1 MVTKSTATKRTV
13 TSHGPSPAI
22 LAVTEWGPPDRPT
35 VLLVHGYPDTS
46 AVWHP
51 VATLLAA
58 HFHVVAYDVRGAG
71 ESSAPTTTRD
81 YALPHL
87 VDDLAAVADATSPDR
102 PVHLVG
108 HDWGSIQGWEAVT
121 GERLTG
127 RVASFTS
134 LYAPS
139 LDHAAAWAR
148 DRLRHPTGHGV
159 AELLGQQARSWYVAA
174 FHLPGARA
182 LWRHGLGR
190 RWSSYLHRV
199 ENVPT
204 DDNYPAPTLA
214 DDAARG
220 VALYRANFG
229 NRLVRPRPGSTTV
242 PVQVIVASHDHY
254 VTAALSTGLERWVP
268 RLWRTEVAAGH
279 WLPRTHPELV
289 AGFVAE
295 FVDHVEGA
303 AESPRLH
310 CDRVAPPV

>member
-1 MVTKSTATKRTV
+1 MTNSMATRSTV
-13 TSHGPSPAI
+13 NSGGPSPAR
-22 LAVTEWGPPDRPT
+22 LAVAEWGPRDRPT

-58 HFHVVAYDVRGAG
+58 RFHVVAYDVRGAG
-71 ESSAPTTTRD
+71 ASSAPAATSE

-87 VDDLAAVADATSPDR
+87 VEDLAAVAAATSPDR

-121 GERLTG
+121 SERLNG

-148 DRLRHPTGHGV
+148 ERLRHPTGRGV

-174 FHLPGARA
+174 FHLPGVPA
-182 LWRHGLGR
+182 LWHHGLGR
-190 RWSSYLHRV
+190 RWPAFLHRV
-199 ENVPT
+199 EQVPT
-204 DDNYPAPTLA
+204 DDDYPAPTLA
-214 DDAARG
+214 ADAARG
-220 VALYRANFG
+220 IALYRANFG
-229 NRLVRPRPGSTTV
+229 NRLAHPRPQSTIV
-242 PVQVIVASHDHY
+242 PVQVVVPTRDHY
-254 VTAALSTGLERWVP
+254 VSAALSTGLERWVP
-268 RLWRTEVAAGH
+268 RLWRSPVDAGH

-289 AGFVAE
+289 AEYVTE
-295 FVDHVEGA
+295 LVDHLAGA
-303 AESPRLH
+303 PESPRLRH
-310 CDRVAPPV
+310 DRVAPPR

>member
-1 MVTKSTATKRTV
+1 MTGSTRTV
-13 TSHGPSPAI
+13 TSDGPSPAR
-22 LAVTEWGPPDRPT
+22 LAVTEWGSGDGPT

-58 HFHVVAYDVRGAG
+58 RFHVVAYDVRGAG
-71 ESSAPTTTRD
+71 GSSAPATISG
-81 YALPHL
+81 YALDHL
-87 VDDLAAVADATSPDR
+87 VEDLAAVAAATSPDG

-121 GERLTG
+121 SERLAG

-148 DRLRHPTGHGV
+148 DRLRHPTGPGV

-174 FHLPGARA
+174 FHLPGAAA

-190 RWSSYLHRV
+190 RWPAVLHRV
-199 ENVPT
+199 EKVPT
-204 DDNYPAPTLA
+204 DNDYPAPTLA
-214 DDAARG
+214 ADAARG

-229 NRLVRPRPGSTTV
+229 NRLAHPEPHSTTV
-242 PVQVIVASHDHY
+242 PVQVVVATKDHY
-254 VTAALSTGLERWVP
+254 VSAALSTGLERWVP
-268 RLWRTEVAAGH
+268 HLWRSQVPAGH

-289 AGFVAE
+289 AGFVTE

-303 AESPRLH
+303 PESPRLRR
-310 CDRVAPPV
+310 DRVAPPP